1 MYIVCIDYYRG
12 KNNSNNIDSLSD
24 NNPISNTWHKL
35 SILLPDISYFP
46 L

>member
-24 NNPISNTWHKL
+24 NNPMAISNTWHKL
-35 SILLPDISYFP
+35 YILLPDI
-46 L
+46 